1 MAGLRVRIQG
11 VRGSVPVHGESF
23 AQFGGGTNCVLY
35 QAGDETIYLDAGSGL
50 LSGNFPP
57 AIPSGRISILLSHG
71 HADHLIGFPLFPP
84 FFDSARTCDIYL
96 KHRNGRT
103 AKEQVEMLMTPPL
116 WPVGPDAL
124 RGTLRFHD
132 VAPSFTLGDVLIE
145 TMEATHPG
153 GVTLFK
159 LTYQGVRVI
168 YATDFEP
175 DAAERDAFCSF
186 ARDCSLLL
194 LDAQY
199 TAEEYQRTK
208 GFGHMTLQEGLDVA
222 ARCRAKKTLLI
233 HHAPS
238 RTDAQLLEQERNIL
252 AHHPQVYFARV
263 GDEIAL

>member
-1 MAGLRVRIQG
+1 
-11 VRGSVPVHGESF
+11 
-23 AQFGGGTNCVLY
+23 
-35 QAGDETIYLDAGSGL
+35 
-50 LSGNFPP
+50 
-57 AIPSGRISILLSHG
+57 
-71 HADHLIGFPLFPP
+71 
-84 FFDSARTCDIYL
+84 
-96 KHRNGRT
+96 
-103 AKEQVEMLMTPPL
+103 
-116 WPVGPDAL
+116 
-124 RGTLRFHD
+124 
-132 VAPSFTLGDVLIE
+132 
-145 TMEATHPG
+145 MEATHPG